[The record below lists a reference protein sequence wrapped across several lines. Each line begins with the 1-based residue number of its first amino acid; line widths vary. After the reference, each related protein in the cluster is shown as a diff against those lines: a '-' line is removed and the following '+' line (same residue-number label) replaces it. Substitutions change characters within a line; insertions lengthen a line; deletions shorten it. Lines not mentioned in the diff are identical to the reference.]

1 MQEINEFLILIDQ
14 YLGSSISDA
23 GVACLCVHTAIH
35 GAYLNVIINIK
46 DLDDDRGIGL
56 EAKNILSQSKK
67 EKENIIKF
75 IQGKI

>member
-1 MQEINEFLILIDQ
+1 MEED
-14 YLGSSISDA
+14 
-23 GVACLCVHTAIH
+23 VEKCCMT
-35 GAYLNVIINIK
+35 GAMLMMGGLK
-46 DLDDDRGIGL
+46 ELDDDRGIGL